1 MDMPIIPDKD
11 RDSLKR
17 ELRKDLKNDVT
28 IKLFSQGSSLLT
40 IPGRECR
47 YCPQTQQLM
56 EELTSLSPKLHLEVV
71 DVYSQAGGA
80 AKVRHRADTRHR
92 SGRQQRRPA
101 EVLWTACGPRIP
113 NHRSGHQDHI
123 QGRESL
129 SMDSRRKL
137 KKVSKPV
144 HIRVF
149 VTPSCGYCPGVAR
162 IAHAIALE
170 NSNVTADVIEVE
182 EFPVMAQT
190 YQVRGVP
197 KTVITQESK
206 LGVLPKAQLV
216 GAVSEEE
223 FVDKVVEAGE
233 DDDEA
238 V

>member
-47 YCPQTQQLM
+47 YCPQTQQRM

-71 DVYSQAGGA
+71 DVYSQAEERQKYGIEQIPAIVLG
-80 AKVRHRADTRHR
+80 DN
-92 SGRQQRRPA
+92 SDGRLKFYGLPA
-101 EVLWTACGPRIP
+101 GLEFPTIVAG
-113 NHRSGHQDHI
+113 
-123 QGRESL
+123 
-129 SMDSRRKL
+129 SRRKL

-182 EFPVMAQT
+182 EFPAMAQT